1 LGDPRRYRLGHL
13 EGPMMNST
21 AIRSATIR
29 KLSDVRMSDV
39 AEVGGKA
46 ANLGELL
53 AADVRV
59 PAGVVLTAGAADM
72 SPSDRASLLR
82 DAASVLGLGP
92 FAVRSSGISED
103 GADHS
108 FAGMYES
115 VLDVA
120 ADELREATDRVLAGA
135 RSARVAD
142 YRPHANGGIAVIVQR
157 MVTPAAAGVALTADP
172 INGDRSTCVV
182 TAVRGLAE
190 RLVSGAAFGDEWVV
204 RDDAATPRRQPELAI
219 DRAQAMRIAGEAR
232 RIAAARGTP
241 QDIEWAI
248 DAEGTLWFVQARPM
262 TALPPDV
269 SWDPPTP
276 GLYTRTYRFGE
287 WISEPVTPLF
297 ESWLLSAM
305 EDRTHALYREMLG
318 QRISRPYHIVVN
330 GWYFYSMNWA
340 TPAAFVRNM
349 PSMLLHLIRTPRVL
363 AGIFPSTVRHSL
375 PILEREWRKD
385 LPPRYRA
392 AVASAE
398 DRVETLPISEL
409 PGLIDELAE
418 LAGEAFLWIGAL
430 TGAAY
435 KMELNLAGFYR
446 KHLAGPLGGSHLPLL
461 VGFAPQ
467 ADPGEHAVATLD
479 WWYPPQP
486 TPSGGATPDD
496 DRSRLVEERHEAEA
510 AALAALASSPRRL
523 RAFQR
528 LLADTRHL
536 IPLRDEQV
544 RELTIPW
551 PVMRRA
557 VLRIG
562 EELVGRGVIER
573 ADDIFFLT
581 RAEALGALEGASL
594 PPSVDVAARRAK
606 REEQADLV
614 PPLFV
619 GRLHPMLKAMWNS
632 YPRLMGAVRSDT
644 ALVSGTPASP
654 GRATGSVR
662 VVRGQDDF
670 AELQA
675 GEILVAPLTAPAWTP
690 LFNKAAAV
698 VTDVGS
704 AAAHAAVIAREYGIP
719 AIVGCGD
726 ATARLKTG
734 MRVTVDGNTGNVEP
748 A

>member
-1 LGDPRRYRLGHL
+1 MSSAVVRRLQ
-13 EGPMMNST
+13 
-21 AIRSATIR
+21 
-29 KLSDVRMSDV
+29 DVRMADV

-53 AADVRV
+53 AAGIDV
-59 PAGVVLTAGAADM
+59 PDGVVMTVDAANVTADERRSMLFAGAGN
-72 SPSDRASLLR
+72 
-82 DAASVLGLGP
+82 LGNGP
-92 FAVRSSGISED
+92 FAVRSSGIAED
-103 GADHS
+103 GAEQS
-108 FAGMYES
+108 YAGMYES
-115 VLDVA
+115 VLDVP
-120 ADELREATDRVLAGA
+120 ADELPAATERVLASARGA
-135 RSARVAD
+135 RLAE
-142 YRPHANGGIAVIVQR
+142 YQHATNGHVAVIIQQ
-157 MVTPAAAGVALTADP
+157 MVAPVAAGVALTADP
-172 INGDRSTCVV
+172 VNGDRQTCIV
-182 TAVRGLAE
+182 TAVRGTGD
-190 RLVSGAAFGDEWVV
+190 RLVSGEASGDEWIVHDGDV
-204 RDDAATPRRQPELAI
+204 SARRQPERAI
-219 DRAQAMRIAGEAR
+219 DRSQAVQVAAEAR
-232 RIAAARGTP
+232 RIAVTRGTP

-248 DAEGTLWFVQARPM
+248 DADGRLWILQARPM
-262 TALPPDV
+262 TALPPDL
-269 SWDPPTP
+269 SWDPPAP
-276 GLYTRTYRFGE
+276 GFYTRTYRFGE

-297 ESWLLSAM
+297 ESWLLSTM
-305 EDRTHALYREMLG
+305 EDRTHALYRELLG
-318 QRISRPYHIVVN
+318 QRIPRPYHVVVN

-340 TPAAFVRNM
+340 TPAAFARNM
-349 PSMLLHLIRTPRVL
+349 PSMLLHLVRSPRTL
-363 AGIFPSTVRHSL
+363 AGIMPSTVRHSF
-375 PILEREWRKD
+375 PIVEREWRED
-385 LPPRYRA
+385 LQPRYRA

-418 LAGEAFLWIGAL
+418 LAGESFLLITAL

-435 KMELNLAGFYR
+435 KMEVNLAGFYR
-446 KHLAGPLGGSHLPLL
+446 KHLAGPLGGSHMPLL

-467 ADPGEHAVATLD
+467 ADPGAHAVATLD

-486 TPSGGATPDD
+486 MASGGATLDD
-496 DRSRLVEERHEAEA
+496 DRGRLVGVRQEAEA

-536 IPLRDEQV
+536 IPVRDEQV

-562 EELVGRGVIER
+562 EELVGRGLIEE
-573 ADDIFFLT
+573 ADDVFFLT
-581 RAEALGALEGASL
+581 RAEALGALAGASL
-594 PPSVDVAARRAK
+594 PPSVGVAARRAK

-614 PPLFV
+614 PPLYV
-619 GRLHPMLKAMWNS
+619 GRMHPMLKAMWNG

-662 VVRGQDDF
+662 VIRSQDEFD
-670 AELQA
+670 ELQA

-704 AAAHAAVIAREYGIP
+704 AAAHAAIIAREYGIP
-719 AIVGCGD
+719 AVVGCGD

-734 MRVTVDGNTGNVEP
+734 MRVTVDGSTGNVEP

>member
-1 LGDPRRYRLGHL
+1 MSAAAVRRLQ
-13 EGPMMNST
+13 
-21 AIRSATIR
+21 
-29 KLSDVRMSDV
+29 DVRMADV

-46 ANLGELL
+46 ANLGELF
-53 AADVRV
+53 AAGIEV
-59 PAGVVLTAGAADM
+59 PDGVVLTVDAAKVTAEERRSMVFAGAGN
-72 SPSDRASLLR
+72 
-82 DAASVLGLGP
+82 LGDGP
-92 FAVRSSGISED
+92 FAVRSSGIAED
-103 GADHS
+103 GAEQS
-108 FAGMYES
+108 YAGMYES
-115 VLDVA
+115 VLDVS
-120 ADELREATDRVLAGA
+120 ADELPAATERVLASARGA
-135 RSARVAD
+135 RLAE
-142 YRPHANGGIAVIVQR
+142 YKHATNGHVAVIIQQ
-157 MVTPAAAGVALTADP
+157 MVAPVAAGVALTADP
-172 INGDRSTCVV
+172 VNGDRQTCIV
-182 TAVRGLAE
+182 TAVRGTGD
-190 RLVSGAAFGDEWVV
+190 RLVSGEASGDEWVV
-204 RDDAATPRRQPELAI
+204 RDGDVSARRQPERAI
-219 DRAQAMRIAGEAR
+219 DRKQAVQVANEAR
-232 RIAAARGTP
+232 RIAMTRGTP

-248 DAEGTLWFVQARPM
+248 DADGKLWILQTRPM

-276 GLYTRTYRFGE
+276 GFYTRTYRFGE

-305 EDRTHALYREMLG
+305 EDRTHALYRELLG
-318 QRISRPYHIVVN
+318 QRISRPYHVVVN

-340 TPAAFVRNM
+340 TPAAFARNM
-349 PSMLLHLIRTPRVL
+349 PSMLLHLIRSPRVL
-363 AGIFPSTVRHSL
+363 AGVLPATVRHSL
-375 PILEREWRKD
+375 PILERDWRKD
-385 LPPRYRA
+385 FQPRYRA
-392 AVASAE
+392 EVASAE
-398 DRVETLPISEL
+398 DRVETLPISEV

-418 LAGEAFLWIGAL
+418 LAGEGFLWLTAL

-435 KMELNLAGFYR
+435 KMEVNLAGFYR
-446 KHLAGPLGGSHLPLL
+446 KHLAGPLGGSHLALL

-467 ADPGEHAVATLD
+467 ADPGGHAVATLD

-486 TPSGGATPDD
+486 MPTGGVTPDD
-496 DRSRLVEERHEAEA
+496 DRGRLVEVPQKAEA
-510 AALAALASSPRRL
+510 AAVAALASSPRRL

-528 LLADTRHL
+528 LLADTRQL
-536 IPLRDEQV
+536 IPVRDEQV

-562 EELVGRGVIER
+562 EELVGRGLIER
-573 ADDIFFLT
+573 ADDVFFLT

-594 PPSVDVAARRAK
+594 PPSLNVAARRAK

-614 PPLFV
+614 APLIV
-619 GRLHPMLKAMWNS
+619 GRMHPMLKAMWNG

-654 GRATGSVR
+654 GRATGLVR
-662 VVRGQDDF
+662 VIRGQDEFD
-670 AELQA
+670 ELQA

-704 AAAHAAVIAREYGIP
+704 AAAHAAIIAREYGIP
-719 AIVGCGD
+719 AVVGCGD
-726 ATARLKTG
+726 ATARLTTG